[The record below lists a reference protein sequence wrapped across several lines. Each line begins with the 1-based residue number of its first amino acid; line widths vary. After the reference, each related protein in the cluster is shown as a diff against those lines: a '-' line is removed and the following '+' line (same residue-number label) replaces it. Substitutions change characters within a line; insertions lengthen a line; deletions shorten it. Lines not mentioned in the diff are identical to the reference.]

1 MKPAWDQ
8 LAEEFDSNPNIMI
21 VDVDCTKSTSESLCE
36 KYGVRGY
43 PTIKYFTGAT
53 DPMGDDY
60 EGGRSFEDLKAFAD
74 ENLGPS
80 CGPDNMDL
88 CDDEKKA
95 AIEKIIAMS
104 DDDLDASIK
113 EKSDAIAAAEKN
125 FEDELEKLQASYEA
139 LVKSKEDTIAEINPD
154 LRIMKSVRAFKNAP
168 KDGDEAKDEL

>member
-8 LAEEFDSNPNIMI
+8 LVEEFSSNPNIVI
-21 VDVDCTKSTSESLCE
+21 ADVDCTKPESEDTCS

-43 PTIKYFTGAT
+43 PTIKYFTGST

-80 CGPDNMDL
+80 CGPANMDL

-95 AIEKIIAMS
+95 EIEKVMAMS
-104 DDDLDASIK
+104 DDDLEAAIK
-113 EKSDAIAAAEKN
+113 EKTDAIAAAEKK
-125 FEDELEKLQASYEA
+125 FEEELEKLQASYEA
-139 LVKSKEDTIAEINPD
+139 LVKDKEDTIAAVSPD
-154 LRIMKSVRAFKNAP
+154 LRVMKSVKAAKAAP
-168 KDGDEAKDEL
+168 AEEEAKDEL